1 MPRAEKSERPRRS
14 SPLSSRRTER
24 GGADLAAVIPAQKR
38 TPPSARAS
46 RGKKALPHEPSPL
59 LPARLQSVAHSY
71 GYWQDVPW
79 AVVNADACRA
89 LKALPDN
96 SVDCVVTSPPYY
108 WQRDY
113 GVKGQSGQED
123 TVAAYVANLTRV
135 FRHIRRALKKT
146 GVAFLVLGDTYY
158 SGRGRPH
165 GGDPKQIWRSVAR
178 EKYRA
183 VDRPGMGLPRKS
195 LIGIPWRVALAL
207 QKDGWVLRSAVTWRK
222 PKGLAEPSVR
232 DRPWNTSEIV
242 FILAKR
248 SSYWFDRRGLQGQ
261 EDVWEIHAQSAP
273 RPYRHAGP
281 FPEALVERCL
291 ACGCKKGGLVLDPYV
306 GSGTTLKVAVQ
317 RGSPAIGFELN
328 PKYCRLAQRRIIFRK
343 GNR

>member
-1 MPRAEKSERPRRS
+1 MIP
-14 SPLSSRRTER
+14 SP
-24 GGADLAAVIPAQKR
+24 KR
-38 TPPSARAS
+38 TLPSGKRTLPSGKAS
-46 RGKKALPHEPSPL
+46 RGKRALRHEPSPL
-59 LPARLQSVAHSY
+59 LPARLQAVAHSY
-71 GYWQDVPW
+71 GYSQDVPW
-79 AVVNADACRA
+79 AVVNADACQA
-89 LKALPDN
+89 LKALPEN

-123 TVAAYVANLTRV
+123 TVGQYVANLTRV
-135 FRHIRRALKKT
+135 FRHVRRVLKKT

-195 LIGIPWRVALAL
+195 LIGVPWRVALAL

-232 DRPWNTSEIV
+232 DRPWNTSEMV

-248 SSYWFDRRGLQGQ
+248 SSYWFDRGGLQGQ
-261 EDVWEIHAQSAP
+261 EDIWEICAP
-273 RPYRHAGP
+273 NTARPYRHAAP

-291 ACGCKKGGLVLDPYV
+291 ASGCKKGGLVLDPYV

-328 PKYCRLAQRRIIFRK
+328 PKYCRLAQRRIIFPK

>member
-1 MPRAEKSERPRRS
+1 
-14 SPLSSRRTER
+14 
-24 GGADLAAVIPAQKR
+24 VIPAPKR

-59 LPARLQSVAHSY
+59 LPARLQAVAHSY

-135 FRHIRRALKKT
+135 FRHIRRAHKKT

-183 VDRPGMGLPRKS
+183 VDRPGMGLPRTKFRAAS
-195 LIGIPWRVALAL
+195 RTPFAGVPGSMESIILCTSFGARPVP
-207 QKDGWVLRSAVTWRK
+207 G
-222 PKGLAEPSVR
+222 GPSV
-232 DRPWNTSEIV
+232 
-242 FILAKR
+242 A
-248 SSYWFDRRGLQGQ
+248 
-261 EDVWEIHAQSAP
+261 
-273 RPYRHAGP
+273 
-281 FPEALVERCL
+281 
-291 ACGCKKGGLVLDPYV
+291 VLDPMNPR
-306 GSGTTLKVAVQ
+306 VA
-317 RGSPAIGFELN
+317 G
-328 PKYCRLAQRRIIFRK
+328 
-343 GNR
+343 